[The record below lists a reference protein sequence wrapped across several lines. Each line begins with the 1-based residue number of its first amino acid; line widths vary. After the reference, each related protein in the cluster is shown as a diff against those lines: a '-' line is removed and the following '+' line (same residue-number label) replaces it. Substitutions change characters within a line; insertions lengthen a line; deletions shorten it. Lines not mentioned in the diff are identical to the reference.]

1 MLVPVHGDKNQVNAL
16 NLNKRN
22 RTMPTMAAAL
32 KTVPSPPI
40 YIFNVWIRP
49 WGERPYRIP
58 GCKPGKPYS
67 KPLVIDALVL
77 AEYDLGDGGGNMGTT
92 VDPGM
97 EVARSLIGIQSAP
110 LLKVLK
116 HDEDDENAEDVIE
129 EITDELIGGIPGG
142 LFTTDKSWFGVFA
155 TMNEVPKQDELEL
168 ANRKLKQMMQLI
180 YDTGS
185 ELLQAGEKVDMLN
198 RRNYNDA
205 AKFLGRAPLWGNQEH
220 TMDRCVYCK
229 EPIVA
234 GARKCRHCGSRLD
247 SKEAKALMRGDQP
260 EEAVNAD

>member
-1 MLVPVHGDKNQVNAL
+1 MLVPVHGDKNAVTAL
-16 NLNKRN
+16 QLNKRN
-22 RTMPTMAAAL
+22 RTMPTMRDALATVAA
-32 KTVPSPPI
+32 PPV
-40 YIFNVWIRP
+40 YIFNVWHRP

-58 GCKPGKPYS
+58 ACKPGKPYS

-97 EVARSLIGIQSAP
+97 AVALSIIGAQSAP
-110 LLKVLK
+110 VLRIAK
-116 HDEDDENAEDVIE
+116 KADEDAEDVIE
-129 EITDELIGGIPGG
+129 EIQDEVVGGIPGG
-142 LFTTDKSWFGVFA
+142 LFTTNKEWFGVFA
-155 TMNEVPKQDELEL
+155 TTNEMPSEEEL
-168 ANRKLKQMMQLI
+168 ARARGKLKQMQQLI

-220 TMDRCVYCK
+220 TMDRCVFCK

-234 GARKCRHCGSRLD
+234 GAIKCRHCNSRLD
-247 SKEAKALMRGDQP
+247 TAEAKKLMNP
-260 EEAVNAD
+260 ETEATA

>member
-1 MLVPVHGDKNQVNAL
+1 MLVPIHGDQKAVTAL
-16 NLNKRN
+16 SLNKRN

-32 KTVPSPPI
+32 KTVPAPPV
-40 YIFNVWIRP
+40 YIFNIWHRP

-110 LLKVLK
+110 IVKIK
-116 HDEDDENAEDVIE
+116 KRDEDDEEGEDLVE
-129 EITDELIGGIPGG
+129 EIADELIGGIPGG

-155 TMNEVPKQDELEL
+155 TMNEIPTAAELEL
-168 ANRKLKQMMQLI
+168 ANRKLRQMMQLI

-229 EPIVA
+229 EPIVT
-234 GARKCRHCGSRLD
+234 GAVKCKHCSSRLD
-247 SKEAKALMRGDQP
+247 TPEAKKLMRGGQ
-260 EEAVNAD
+260 EEAVQS